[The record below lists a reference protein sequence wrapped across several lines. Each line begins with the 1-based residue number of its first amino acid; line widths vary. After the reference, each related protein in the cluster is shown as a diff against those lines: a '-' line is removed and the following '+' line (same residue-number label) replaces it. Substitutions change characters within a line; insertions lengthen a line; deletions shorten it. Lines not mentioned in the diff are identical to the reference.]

1 VDNQIQ
7 LSDWQDWQDWL
18 NSEEMYADYRFTLL
32 ATELEPERVLQDSLT
47 PITQGVWAD
56 EEDWWSRADFLL
68 YLPLDLP
75 LSDKQ
80 ARCEAAK
87 ERMTLM
93 LRLKSSLPPQPE
105 SSKAVEEM
113 PVWAEAAR
121 RLLPSP
127 SPAPAIDSDTDAP
140 R

>member
-1 VDNQIQ
+1 MCTGRAHKSGADADNISRRRTRCSRFAPVERAQRHQ
-7 LSDWQDWQDWL
+7 SDRQ
-18 NSEEMYADYRFTLL
+18 
-32 ATELEPERVLQDSLT
+32 
-47 PITQGVWAD
+47 
-56 EEDWWSRADFLL
+56 SRADFLL

-93 LRLKSSLPPQPE
+93 LRLKSSLPPQSE

-127 SPAPAIDSDTDAP
+127 SPAPAIDSD
-140 R
+140 